1 MKEGTCCTQALSR
14 LCLRTQISP
23 SYACCKKEGILGR
36 LSDEGVSRF
45 PPRPRLHFQSRRL
58 NAAAS
63 TACIAP
69 LILTPSHSRAITE
82 RDWRKSARPSSLV
95 GCVIHAI
102 HIHYGHAHH
111 AHARRVLA
119 RARRQRRRTNES
131 IFAMTTSATATTV
144 AHAQRS

>member
-1 MKEGTCCTQALSR
+1 MKEGTCCTQAVSR
-14 LCLRTQISP
+14 LCLRTQIPSVAVGTKESLFSHPGLASRPPASISNQDDSMQQQARHVSP
-23 SYACCKKEGILGR
+23 PS
-36 LSDEGVSRF
+36 SS
-45 PPRPRLHFQSRRL
+45 LHPTRAQSQR
-58 NAAAS
+58 
-63 TACIAP
+63 
-69 LILTPSHSRAITE
+69 E

-131 IFAMTTSATATTV
+131 IFANDNICTATATTV